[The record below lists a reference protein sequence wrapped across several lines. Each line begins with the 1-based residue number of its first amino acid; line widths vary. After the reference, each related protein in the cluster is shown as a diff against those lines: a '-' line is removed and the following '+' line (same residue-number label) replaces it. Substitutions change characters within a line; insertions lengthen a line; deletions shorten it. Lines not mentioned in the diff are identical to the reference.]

1 MMMEKGHRPAI
12 AVIDGNTLAAI
23 GLKTILQRIMPIMD
37 VELYGSFNEF
47 EASVPDRYFHF
58 FVSVNIVLAHRMFF
72 LEHSRKTIVFTSS
85 SESLTG
91 FHSINVNVSE
101 DILVKSLLM
110 LEQHAHSRG
119 RNLPMDV
126 PAGNAGILTDREIEV
141 LVLIVEGYI
150 NKEIADKL
158 HIGLTTVISHRKN
171 IMDKLD
177 ARSVSALTI
186 YAVTH
191 GYVDIANI

>member
-12 AVIDGNTLAAI
+12 AVIDSNTLAAI

-58 FVSVNIVLAHRMFF
+58 FVSVNIVLAHRIFF
-72 LEHSRKTIVFTSS
+72 LEHSRKTIVITTS

-150 NKEIADKL
+150 STRRLPTSCIL
-158 HIGLTTVISHRKN
+158 V
-171 IMDKLD
+171 
-177 ARSVSALTI
+177 
-186 YAVTH
+186 
-191 GYVDIANI
+191 

>member
-1 MMMEKGHRPAI
+1 
-12 AVIDGNTLAAI
+12 
-23 GLKTILQRIMPIMD
+23 MPIMD
-37 VELYGSFNEF
+37 VELCGSFNEF
-47 EASVPDRYFHF
+47 AASVPDRYFHF

-72 LEHSRKTIVFTSS
+72 LEHSRKTIVLTTS

-141 LVLIVEGYI
+141 LV
-150 NKEIADKL
+150 
-158 HIGLTTVISHRKN
+158 
-171 IMDKLD
+171 
-177 ARSVSALTI
+177 
-186 YAVTH
+186 
-191 GYVDIANI
+191 